1 MLSKMSMKQ
10 KIISGF
16 FALCVAVSLAI
27 GVCVLQAQAADSKL
41 SYEEYKADYY
51 RNYTGY
57 NYFMSDDFVL
67 PYMTLVEHNRGDLAY
82 RSMVNAWQIA
92 TFDLSDIVDFSK
104 KKAAYFEAFLFDCIY
119 NGNEPTNGSE
129 LLNKSVKA
137 LQSSTMKKV
146 CELQK
151 WNLYETGSKALS
163 TMSTE
168 ETTALLKNL
177 QTCSELTDVF
187 GAISDVGTVL
197 NYASD
202 VEELIHKLCKVAV
215 IIKVGKEYADIIS
228 EIGNRTSDASMKFA
242 CSELSLICSNQISQ
256 AQIIYLMSADVAA
269 SDLTKWFLS
278 GIWDD
283 LLATF
288 DLYGIAVKVG
298 QSLGKFASGILF
310 STDKVVENYY
320 EMDALYDFG
329 KQMKAVVKSYG
340 SKYDSNKNFD
350 NSKHFNAAYE
360 MLLNTYVL
368 GCDISTEYCKLY
380 YEGGVIGWC
389 WSMVTG
395 RMDEY
400 NKILNQI
407 KTVKDS
413 LLERISFA
421 NSDLYNC
428 YLDEYCNDVADVI
441 DMQPVT
447 QTWTKAAEEKK
458 YTQLAWDIF
467 VVTDVTIT
475 KDLTLTKDLSTYG
488 DLYFKDGTIDLNG
501 YTLSVGGNV
510 IQSGGQMYIH
520 EGTLEIGG
528 DYRIQTFQYNQTYDK
543 MEYVGS
549 SGYIKMNNTRD
560 YVKILGDFYTQSS
573 QGVSNKLLAGTMEI
587 GGNFKQINYN
597 TSTSSFACSGSHKV
611 RLIGSGEQ
619 HISFDSTSS
628 YFNDLELI
636 NTNVKFDTEI
646 KGWTLQ
652 RDTTFGNGLENGT
665 TGTFDLN
672 GHKLIIN
679 GNLYQSAGT
688 MYINKGSMT
697 VTGDYRIQKYS
708 YNQTYDR
715 MDFSGSEGRLV
726 MDSVNDYV
734 KIYGDFYTQSS
745 QGVSNKLLAGTMEIG
760 GNFKQ
765 INYNTS
771 TSSFACSGIH
781 TVILNG
787 LNNIQKISFDSTSSH
802 FNNLKLTKD
811 KDTGYIFNPDN
822 CWNNL
827 YLDTDVKSVSIIS
840 DVKYLKPMD
849 IYTLY
854 AKVEGINKPS
864 QEVVWQ
870 LTGNTDY
877 DTTIDSYGIV
887 TVGEDEKAEKITIT
901 ATSVADDSKSA
912 TLELSIVRPTPVVLG
927 IRINPTIVSAVN
939 GERCQFEA
947 VTYGLYK
954 PAQGVMWSVSGN
966 SSTNTSINSDGL
978 LTIAEDETAEKITV
992 TAMSIVDTAK
1002 SSSVTV
1008 DIYQIKIIS
1017 TVSSVTVTMATGE
1030 TQKLQAVV
1038 TGSNNP
1044 NQKVTWTV
1052 GGNESVNTVINANGE
1067 LTVGEDETAKTII
1080 VRAVSVENPEKY
1092 GEFAINI
1099 ATSDEPKYQIGDTN
1113 LDGIVSIG
1121 DVTAIQRYLAEL
1133 ETFTDEQIAL
1143 ADTNGDGEINIS
1155 DATHLQMYLAEF
1167 DGIVLGKS

>member
-104 KKAAYFEAFLFDCIY
+104 KKAAYFEAFLFDCLY

-215 IIKVGKEYADIIS
+215 IIKVGKEYADVIS

-407 KTVKDS
+407 KTVKGS

-421 NSDLYNC
+421 NGDLYNC

-458 YTQLAWDIF
+458 YTLPL
-467 VVTDVTIT
+467 
-475 KDLTLTKDLSTYG
+475 DLTPGMPL
-488 DLYFKDGTIDLNG
+488 
-501 YTLSVGGNV
+501 
-510 IQSGGQMYIH
+510 
-520 EGTLEIGG
+520 
-528 DYRIQTFQYNQTYDK
+528 
-543 MEYVGS
+543 
-549 SGYIKMNNTRD
+549 
-560 YVKILGDFYTQSS
+560 VK
-573 QGVSNKLLAGTMEI
+573 SN
-587 GGNFKQINYN
+587 
-597 TSTSSFACSGSHKV
+597 
-611 RLIGSGEQ
+611 
-619 HISFDSTSS
+619 
-628 YFNDLELI
+628 
-636 NTNVKFDTEI
+636 
-646 KGWTLQ
+646 
-652 RDTTFGNGLENGT
+652 
-665 TGTFDLN
+665 
-672 GHKLIIN
+672 
-679 GNLYQSAGT
+679 
-688 MYINKGSMT
+688 YIN
-697 VTGDYRIQKYS
+697 
-708 YNQTYDR
+708 
-715 MDFSGSEGRLV
+715 ECL
-726 MDSVNDYV
+726 
-734 KIYGDFYTQSS
+734 
-745 QGVSNKLLAGTMEIG
+745 
-760 GNFKQ
+760 
-765 INYNTS
+765 
-771 TSSFACSGIH
+771 
-781 TVILNG
+781 
-787 LNNIQKISFDSTSSH
+787 
-802 FNNLKLTKD
+802 
-811 KDTGYIFNPDN
+811 
-822 CWNNL
+822 
-827 YLDTDVKSVSIIS
+827 
-840 DVKYLKPMD
+840 
-849 IYTLY
+849 
-854 AKVEGINKPS
+854 
-864 QEVVWQ
+864 
-870 LTGNTDY
+870 
-877 DTTIDSYGIV
+877 
-887 TVGEDEKAEKITIT
+887 
-901 ATSVADDSKSA
+901 
-912 TLELSIVRPTPVVLG
+912 
-927 IRINPTIVSAVN
+927 
-939 GERCQFEA
+939 
-947 VTYGLYK
+947 
-954 PAQGVMWSVSGN
+954 
-966 SSTNTSINSDGL
+966 
-978 LTIAEDETAEKITV
+978 
-992 TAMSIVDTAK
+992 
-1002 SSSVTV
+1002 
-1008 DIYQIKIIS
+1008 
-1017 TVSSVTVTMATGE
+1017 
-1030 TQKLQAVV
+1030 
-1038 TGSNNP
+1038 
-1044 NQKVTWTV
+1044 
-1052 GGNESVNTVINANGE
+1052 
-1067 LTVGEDETAKTII
+1067 
-1080 VRAVSVENPEKY
+1080 
-1092 GEFAINI
+1092 
-1099 ATSDEPKYQIGDTN
+1099 
-1113 LDGIVSIG
+1113 
-1121 DVTAIQRYLAEL
+1121 
-1133 ETFTDEQIAL
+1133 
-1143 ADTNGDGEINIS
+1143 
-1155 DATHLQMYLAEF
+1155 
-1167 DGIVLGKS
+1167 